1 MASARIEKLID
12 SLKQS
17 RSQLNAALDRVPE
30 GLWEQQIYDDG
41 AKWTLRQLLIHL
53 MVVDQGQANVIRGVA
68 EGKNLI
74 PEDYDINRY
83 NSSSV
88 GKRQA
93 VTIEEARASL
103 AQSHASLLEWL
114 NQIDDSVLDKEG
126 RHAILQTMT
135 VERML
140 EVMAQHESG
149 HTRDIEAMIAQNA

>member
-1 MASARIEKLID
+1 MGDSEKGWAEKFWVDGVVLGDFSEEESWWKVTGQVLIGLVPYAGQVAD
-12 SLKQS
+12 I
-17 RSQLNAALDRVPE
+17 RDIAAN
-30 GLWEQQIYDDG
+30 I
-41 AKWTLRQLLIHL
+41 K
-53 MVVDQGQANVIRGVA
+53 GVA

-88 GKRQA
+88 GKREA
-93 VTIEEARASL
+93 VTVQDARASL
-103 AQSHASLLEWL
+103 AQSHANLLEWVSQL
-114 NQIDDSVLDKEG
+114 DDSVLDKEG

-135 VERML
+135 VEKML